1 MKQLVTQLS
10 ASHPLITSK
19 PEVTPPEV
27 SSLPGDQPYMSLD
40 PMTTVTLPKLYLKL
54 LDIEQTVKFQAW

>member
-19 PEVTPPEV
+19 PEVTPQEV
-27 SSLPGDQPYMSLD
+27 SSLPGDLPYLSLG
-40 PMTTVTLPKLYLKL
+40 PMITVTLPKLFFKL
-54 LDIEQTVKFQAW
+54 LGIEQAVKFQA